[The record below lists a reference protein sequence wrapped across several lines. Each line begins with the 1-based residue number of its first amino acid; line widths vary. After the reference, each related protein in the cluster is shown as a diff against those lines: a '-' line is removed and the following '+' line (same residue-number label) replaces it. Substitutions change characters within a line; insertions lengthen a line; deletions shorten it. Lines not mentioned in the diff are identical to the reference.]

1 MAQKAFAQNVNE
13 CTGCR
18 CCQVACKD
26 KNDLPIGTRAQL
38 VLEAFARRR

>member
-1 MAQKAFAQNVNE
+1 MEQKAFYQNMNE

-26 KNDLPIGTRAQL
+26 KHAI
-38 VLEAFARRR
+38 